1 MKNRTG
7 LIIAVVG
14 VLSVMI
20 SLPYYSGAYFLS
32 VTMTILLNMTL
43 AVSWDM
49 MLRTGQLSFGIAGFF
64 GIGSYVSIVAVSN
77 FGVNN
82 VVSIFLAA
90 AFVAVIAL
98 ALAFAI
104 LKLRGI
110 YFAIT
115 TLALTMVFSVTIRN
129 MPTLTGGS
137 GGKVLYNTIFNGDT
151 TKIYWLILTMAL
163 FTILL
168 SIVFEKTR
176 VHYAISSIRND
187 EVVAK
192 SSGIN
197 VFKYLTVLFVITAMI
212 QGVAGAIYTQQYGFA
227 YPETAFS
234 LDFLMLP
241 MAMALVG
248 GIYSTWGSVIGSV
261 VLGLVAE
268 YLRLVMPHGSKIIY
282 GIIVILIILF
292 LPKGI
297 YGTLESK
304 LRTTRNGARK

>member
-1 MKNRTG
+1 
-7 LIIAVVG
+7 
-14 VLSVMI
+14 
-20 SLPYYSGAYFLS
+20 
-32 VTMTILLNMTL
+32 
-43 AVSWDM
+43 
-49 MLRTGQLSFGIAGFF
+49 GFF

-304 LRTTRNGARK
+304 LRTTRSGARK

>member
-1 MKNRTG
+1 
-7 LIIAVVG
+7 
-14 VLSVMI
+14 
-20 SLPYYSGAYFLS
+20 
-32 VTMTILLNMTL
+32 
-43 AVSWDM
+43 
-49 MLRTGQLSFGIAGFF
+49 
-64 GIGSYVSIVAVSN
+64 
-77 FGVNN
+77 
-82 VVSIFLAA
+82 
-90 AFVAVIAL
+90 
-98 ALAFAI
+98 
-104 LKLRGI
+104 
-110 YFAIT
+110 
-115 TLALTMVFSVTIRN
+115 
-129 MPTLTGGS
+129 
-137 GGKVLYNTIFNGDT
+137 VLYNTIFNGDT

-176 VHYAISSIRND
+176 IHYAISSIRND

-197 VFKYLTVLFVITAMI
+197 VFKYLTILFVITAMI

-268 YLRLVMPHGSKIIY
+268 YLRLVMPHGSRIIY
-282 GIIVILIILF
+282 GIIVILIIMF

-297 YGTLESK
+297 YGTIENR
-304 LRTTRNGARK
+304 LRVTRSGARE